1 MNNTSI
7 GLMVDKVK
15 EVIEVSKDRVEQT
28 IIDVGEAG
36 EFIEGLA
43 KIEGCF
49 IMVVDLNRLLEQGH
63 N

>member
-1 MNNTSI
+1 
-7 GLMVDKVK
+7 MVDKVK